1 MRKESVKLFAK
12 RRALILEELESKE
25 IVKVEDL
32 SRKLG
37 VSAVTIRKD
46 LDIMDLDG
54 QLERVHGGAVKINAP
69 YQGQL
74 FADRANLNKAA
85 KCQIAQAVARL
96 INNGETVMLNS
107 GTTTCYI
114 AEALRKKSD
123 LLVITNSL
131 PILNAIGH
139 CKNLVTLF
147 LGGRYDAEHQI
158 TYDEDAVEQLS
169 KYRVQTLILGMDG
182 VDYASGATTNTH
194 TSTSITKKMLECAKT
209 KILAADGSKIGKTAL
224 VQIAALSEFDL
235 LVTNETAENAEM
247 LNLIRQ
253 RGLQIVTV

>member
-1 MRKESVKLFAK
+1 MQKERVKLFAK

-25 IVKVEDL
+25 IVKVDDL
-32 SRKLG
+32 SKKLG

-46 LDIMDLDG
+46 LDVLDMEG
-54 QLERVHGGAVKINAP
+54 HLERVHGGAVKIDVP
-69 YQGQL
+69 TQGQI
-74 FADRANLNKAA
+74 FADRANLNKTA
-85 KCQIAQAVARL
+85 KCQIAQAIAKL

-123 LLVITNSL
+123 LLVLTNSL

-194 TSTSITKKMLECAKT
+194 TSTSITKKMIECAKT
-209 KILAADGSKIGKTAL
+209 KILAVDGSKIGRTAL
-224 VQIAALSEFDL
+224 VQIAPLSEFDL
-235 LVTNETAENAEM
+235 LVTNETEENADM

-253 RGLQIVTV
+253 RGLQIIAV

>member
-1 MRKESVKLFAK
+1 MA
-12 RRALILEELESKE
+12 
-25 IVKVEDL
+25 
-32 SRKLG
+32 
-37 VSAVTIRKD
+37 
-46 LDIMDLDG
+46 
-54 QLERVHGGAVKINAP
+54 
-69 YQGQL
+69 
-74 FADRANLNKAA
+74 
-85 KCQIAQAVARL
+85 
-96 INNGETVMLNS
+96 
-107 GTTTCYI
+107 
-114 AEALRKKSD
+114 
-123 LLVITNSL
+123 
-131 PILNAIGH
+131 
-139 CKNLVTLF
+139 
-147 LGGRYDAEHQI
+147 GRYDAEHQI